1 MAFGTGLAVRYGV
14 TTKTNHKI
22 WRSIMTMIRFNPS
35 RLEDTSLVPRTFS
48 QFIDTFF
55 DEALQTKRPFEGT
68 FLPKMNI
75 VENEKSYEI
84 EVLLPGLKKENI
96 KIDLEDRL
104 LTISGERK
112 IEEKQS
118 DARYHL
124 IEAQYGTFS
133 RSVTL
138 PEKVNRETV
147 EATYF
152 EGILKLTIEKDE
164 KSVIRNIQIK

>member
-1 MAFGTGLAVRYGV
+1 MTLIRY
-14 TTKTNHKI
+14 
-22 WRSIMTMIRFNPS
+22 NPS
-35 RLEDTSLVPRTFS
+35 RLEDSTLVPRTFS
-48 QFIDTFF
+48 QFIDSFF
-55 DEALQTKRPFEGT
+55 DEALQTRRPFEGS

-84 EVLLPGLKKENI
+84 EVQLPGIKKENI
-96 KIDLEDRL
+96 KIDLEDRV

-112 IEEKQS
+112 IEEKQQ

-133 RSVTL
+133 RSITL

-147 EATYF
+147 EATF
-152 EGILKLTIEKDE
+152 FDGILKLTIEKDE
-164 KSVIRNIQIK
+164 KAVIRNIQIK